1 MQVNSKQEKTTT
13 DVFNKQDQSET
24 LILILSSS
32 FACSYPLLYCSYPL
46 LFCSYP
52 LLFSSYSLLFS
63 SYPLLFSSYPLFVS
77 SYYSG
82 PTRLP
87 LLCQLLEPLKLLQ
100 PLEQTSQLG
109 LSHPPILY
117 YRVRVRTHETE
128 YHLQYQNSTGLESGL
143 MKQNIIYN
151 IRIVQGQSQDSSN
164 RISFTIS
171 EQYQVKVRTHETE
184 YHLQYQN
191 IVQGQSQDS

>member
-1 MQVNSKQEKTTT
+1 MKVNSKQEKTTT

-128 YHLQYQNSTGLESGL
+128 YHLQYQNSTRLKSGLMKQNIIYNIRIQYRVRAKTHETEYHLQYQNSARLKSGL

-151 IRIVQGQSQDSSN
+151 IRIVQGQSQDS
-164 RISFTIS
+164 
-171 EQYQVKVRTHETE
+171 
-184 YHLQYQN
+184 
-191 IVQGQSQDS
+191 